1 MFIPFPLISPLNT
14 IFIVL
19 LDIFGVFLAF
29 LVYWSD
35 RSDNINKGF
44 SLMVATILAWVNF
57 YYLAQFNNSTFW
69 FRLANISVFFFFIAY
84 YFFTIRWFLRKEGW
98 YKKLGLF
105 VLIYGFIF
113 GFLAVGTSLIIPNY
127 EAIGSLVTRPVFSLF
142 GWWTFYGFVITITL
156 IINWALIKEYLN
168 YSSDRRTR
176 IIYFLIG
183 LLIFA
188 GLNII
193 FNVILPVFFVTYQF
207 YELGNYSI
215 IFLLGFTAYAIV
227 KKELFGIKVI
237 ITQALIWAI
246 GILLLWQTIV
256 AIPDWLEFSW
266 KLVLFLLFVIFG
278 NFLAKSVKREIQQRE
293 EIEKL
298 NKEIA
303 RAYEFEKKAKED
315 VSRAFDVEKRA
326 NEELQ
331 KLDKV
336 KNDFLLTTQHDLR
349 KPLTSVKWFLDML
362 LKGMLGKQT
371 KKTLEGA
378 RNVQISVDD
387 SIEEVNDFLDMAQF
401 QMGKAGIVLKPA
413 VDVLP
418 ILDRIAAK
426 MKMRAEQ
433 NEVAFTFEKPF
444 DSTQGKPD
452 KSILVDADPVKL
464 KAALSN
470 VVDNSIK
477 YSPKGKVDM
486 SVSLTNRDGSVLIT
500 VKDNGIGIPK
510 EKIKSIFEAMFER
523 TEDAKRTT
531 SMGKGIGLPL
541 STEIIKNHKGKIWA
555 ESEGEGKG
563 STFFV
568 ELPVSSSLP
577 ADGLPQTQTEVKK

>member
-1 MFIPFPLISPLNT
+1 M
-14 IFIVL
+14 
-19 LDIFGVFLAF
+19 VFA
-29 LVYWSD
+29 
-35 RSDNINKGF
+35 
-44 SLMVATILAWVNF
+44 ILSWVNF
-57 YYLAQFNNSTFW
+57 YYLAQFNNSTLW
-69 FRLANISVFFFFIAY
+69 FRLANISVFLFFVAY
-84 YFFTIRWFLRKEGW
+84 YFFTVIWFLGKIGW
-98 YKKLGLF
+98 YKYLSWF
-105 VLIYGFIF
+105 VLLYGFLF
-113 GFLAVGTSLIIPNY
+113 GLLALGTSIIIPGY
-127 EAIGSLVTRPVFSLF
+127 ESIGELVTRPIFSSF
-142 GWWTFYGFVITITL
+142 GWWAFYGFVIAITL
-156 IINWALIKEYLN
+156 IINFALIKEYLN
-168 YSSDRRTR
+168 YSSEYRER
-176 IIYFLIG
+176 ILYFLVG

-188 GLNII
+188 ALNIV
-193 FNVILPVFFVTYQF
+193 FNVILPVFLNIYQY
-207 YELGNYSI
+207 YELGNYSV
-215 IFLLGFTAYAIV
+215 IFLLGFSAYAIV

-237 ITQALIWAI
+237 LTQALILSLV
-246 GILLLWQTIV
+246 ILLLWQSII
-256 AIPDWLEFSW
+256 AIPNWLEFSW
-266 KLVLFLLFVIFG
+266 KFILFLLFVMFG
-278 NFLAKSVKREIQQRE
+278 VFLVNSVKREIQQRE
-293 EIEKL
+293 EIQNL
-298 NKEIA
+298 NKELEK
-303 RAYEFEKKAKED
+303 AYAFEKKAKEA
-315 VSRAFDVEKRA
+315 VSRAFDVEKKA

-362 LKGMLGKQT
+362 MKGMLGKQT

-401 QMGKAGIVLKPA
+401 QMGKAGITLKPA

-418 ILDRIAAK
+418 ILERVAAK

-433 NEVAFTFEKPF
+433 NEVSFTFEKP
-444 DSTQGKPD
+444 DKPV
-452 KSILVDADPVKL
+452 LVDADPVKF

-486 SVSLTNRDGSVLIT
+486 TVSLTNGDKTVLIT

-541 STEIIKNHKGKIWA
+541 STEIIKNHNGKIWA

-568 ELPVSSSLP
+568 ELPVSKGVPGTINPPLV
-577 ADGLPQTQTEVKK
+577 DELNK